1 MPRTK
6 VEKKEILEKVE
17 KIVKDAESIVF
28 VNFHGLK
35 VGDTVAVRRQ
45 LRKEGVGFF
54 VAKKSLMRK
63 AFEGTKTGKTFS
75 GTLPE
80 LAGEVGLAYGK
91 DLIAPAREVF
101 TFENKFK
108 GNIAILGGIFEGK
121 FMSKAE
127 MTGIAL
133 IPSEKTLHAMFVN
146 VINSPIQGF
155 VMALD
160 QIAKKKTA

>member
-17 KIVKDAESIVF
+17 KILKDAESLVF

-54 VAKKSLMRK
+54 VAKKSLTKK
-63 AFEGTKTGKTFS
+63 ALESGKGKKVE

-80 LAGEVGLAYGK
+80 LAGELGLAYGK
-91 DLIAPAREVF
+91 DLIAPAREI
-101 TFENKFK
+101 FEFEKKFK
-108 GNIAILGGIFEGK
+108 G
-121 FMSKAE
+121 
-127 MTGIAL
+127 
-133 IPSEKTLHAMFVN
+133 
-146 VINSPIQGF
+146 
-155 VMALD
+155 
-160 QIAKKKTA
+160 QISI